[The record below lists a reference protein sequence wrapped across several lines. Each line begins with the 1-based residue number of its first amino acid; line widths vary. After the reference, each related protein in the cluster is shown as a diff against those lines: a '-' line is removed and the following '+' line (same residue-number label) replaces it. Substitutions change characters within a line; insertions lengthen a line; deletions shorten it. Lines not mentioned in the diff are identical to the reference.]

1 MVGLRSRAPS
11 PHGEPGLMR
20 SPRRV
25 FADTVSAVFA
35 VMKGDAVHRS
45 STIPTHGI
53 VQVDRP
59 DPASHFE
66 F

>member
-1 MVGLRSRAPS
+1 
-11 PHGEPGLMR
+11 
-20 SPRRV
+20 
-25 FADTVSAVFA
+25 
-35 VMKGDAVHRS
+35 MKGDAVHRS